1 MRWVPQTSV
10 LFPKD
15 KLRKIQGMGRGEV
28 KNGGWSEVHTDVH
41 TPHSFSGKE
50 HSIQKMAVLPRSEG
64 MILSLQHK
72 IEPFG
77 YFCLLSWKSLGPQSI
92 WAKKGYLQIHKT
104 YKSKQANKSLKQ
116 ALLKRKYL
124 SGVACSSGITLC
136 FVKWLL
142 FLNFFLK
149 IENHFFHAIYFDH
162 VFLSAPPPH
171 TLAHPTFCLF
181 SSLS

>member
-1 MRWVPQTSV
+1 
-10 LFPKD
+10 
-15 KLRKIQGMGRGEV
+15 MGRGEV

-142 FLNFFLK
+142 FLNFFFK
-149 IENHFFHAIYFDH
+149 NWKPFFSCNIFWSCVSLSSPSSHPRQPN
-162 VFLSAPPPH
+162 FLSFFLSLLKNKTKQTAKLQEIY
-171 TLAHPTFCLF
+171 TPTHKP
-181 SSLS
+181 

>member
-1 MRWVPQTSV
+1 MCTHLIAS
-10 LFPKD
+10 
-15 KLRKIQGMGRGEV
+15 RG
-28 KNGGWSEVHTDVH
+28 KN
-41 TPHSFSGKE
+41 
-50 HSIQKMAVLPRSEG
+50 IQKTAVLPRSEG

-77 YFCLLSWKSLGPQSI
+77 YFCLPSWRSLGPQSI

-116 ALLKRKYL
+116 ALPKRKYL

-142 FLNFFLK
+142 FLIFFK
-149 IENHFFHAIYFDH
+149 KNWKPFFSCN
-162 VFLSAPPPH
+162 VFWSCVSAPPPH
-171 TLAHPTFCLF
+171 TLAHPTFCPFFL
-181 SSLS
+181 SLLKNKTKRTATTKTPRNIHPYTQTIKNRNHNK